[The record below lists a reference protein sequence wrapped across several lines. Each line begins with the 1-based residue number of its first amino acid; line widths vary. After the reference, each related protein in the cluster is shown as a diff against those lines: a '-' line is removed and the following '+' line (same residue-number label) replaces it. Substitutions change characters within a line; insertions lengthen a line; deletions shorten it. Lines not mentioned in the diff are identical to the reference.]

1 MLSIRYFVL
10 SIVACF
16 CASAFAQQ
24 PVIRAELDSM
34 NIVVGG
40 QVGLNVSVSV
50 PKGHNCH
57 ILALPD
63 TLSPEVEVVEAL
75 KPDTIDRGDLIEY
88 MRRYIVTSFDTGLHY
103 VGPIPMVVD
112 ADSSMLSTPDFS
124 LSVTNPFQQ
133 MEVAE
138 DGVNKITDING
149 AEDAPFQWGELLLY
163 WPWALGAV
171 LIVALVF
178 LVRFLIKKYGRKGG
192 DVAVVDVPDEPCELT
207 AMRNLERIRDEK
219 LWMHNQV
226 KEFYSDLTETLRRYV
241 SARYGIQAMESTSS
255 EIMEQLAKPL
265 SANPK
270 EAEVLSDI
278 LSQADYV
285 KFAKMEPL
293 PDENDRAVA
302 NAIDFVNLTTE
313 EARRQAADSAAKD
326 DVVANP
332 QDVAPAQP
340 EKPLELDK

>member
-1 MLSIRYFVL
+1 MRCIRYFFFSL
-10 SIVACF
+10 IACGVS
-16 CASAFAQQ
+16 ASASAQQ
-24 PVIRAELDSM
+24 PVVRAELDSM

-40 QVGLNVSVSV
+40 QVGLNVSVAV
-50 PKGHNCH
+50 PKGHDCH

-75 KPDTIDRGDLIEY
+75 KPDTIDRGDLVEY

-103 VGPIPMVVD
+103 VGPIPMVVE
-112 ADSSMLSTPDFS
+112 ADSSLISTPDFS
-124 LSVTNPFQQ
+124 LSVINPFQQ

-138 DGVNKITDING
+138 DGTNKITDING

-171 LIVALVF
+171 ILVALIF
-178 LVRFLIKKYGRKGG
+178 LVRFLIKKYGRKDGET
-192 DVAVVDVPDEPCELT
+192 AKIVVPEEPCELT
-207 AMRNLERIRDEK
+207 AMRDLERIREEK

-226 KEFYSDLTETLRRYV
+226 KEFYSELTETLRRYV
-241 SARYGIQAMESTSS
+241 VARYGIQAMESTSS

-265 SANPK
+265 ATNQK
-270 EAEVLSDI
+270 EAEMLSEI

-285 KFAKMEPL
+285 KFAKMEPQ

-313 EARRQAADSAAKD
+313 EARRQEAADKAAAASVNPIDNPTAQSA
-326 DVVANP
+326 
-332 QDVAPAQP
+332 
-340 EKPLELDK
+340 KPLELDK